1 MTPMTLSR
9 QRHGLL
15 VQCLAERAEPI
26 ARSPRFTIYRLDQG
40 YRLDPG
46 YGGEPCRA
54 APTVACDL
62 DDIILVHDFT
72 PSEID
77 NNIAR
82 YVADELLP
90 LLLAGAPRAGAD
102 DNYGDDYGASDQEV
116 FERFVGEIVRSM
128 DGNERRAWHLFYDNT
143 LATLYQAVE
152 QEGGAKRES
161 GAPQDYIADFA
172 AIYRRVGDLIAEVA
186 PATLLDVATC
196 FGFLPLLL
204 ASGTGSETCHR
215 QRLRC
220 IVGCDLNPAL
230 VALAAGYVRQRKLT
244 GVGFVEADI
253 LSVNGYGRLPEPS
266 FDVVTAVHLLEHLEP
281 AQTAPAMEALWTLA
295 RRRLIVTV
303 PVETVPDTRF
313 GHRQVFT
320 RESLCALGQRTAGT
334 SRCFEDHGAW
344 LVIDRAEEQDAGSH
358 WASIHRVRESGT

>member
-1 MTPMTLSR
+1 MPEGVDDMTPMTLSR

-15 VQCLAERAEPI
+15 TQCLTERAEPI
-26 ARSPRFTIYRLDQG
+26 ARSPRFTIYRLDQDD
-40 YRLDPG
+40 RRD
-46 YGGEPCRA
+46 PCRT

-62 DDIILVHDFT
+62 DDIILVHDFA

-90 LLLAGAPRAGAD
+90 LLFACGARHDVVGSYA
-102 DNYGDDYGASDQEV
+102 ASDQEI

-143 LATLYQAVE
+143 LAALNRAR
-152 QEGGAKRES
+152 QEES
-161 GAPQDYIADFA
+161 ETRSESDAPRDYIADFA
-172 AIYRRVGDLIAEVA
+172 AIYSRVDDLVAEIA
-186 PATLLDVATC
+186 PASLLDVGTC

-204 ASGTGSETCHR
+204 ASGTGSEARDR
-215 QRLRC
+215 QRLQC

-230 VALAAGYVRQRKLT
+230 IALAESYVRQRKLT
-244 GVGFVEADI
+244 NVRFVETDI
-253 LSVNGYGRLPEPS
+253 LSVNGYGRLPEAS
-266 FDVVTAVHLLEHLEP
+266 FDVVTTVHLLEHLEP

-320 RESLCALGQRTAGT
+320 REGLRALGQTTGGT
-334 SRCFEDHGAW
+334 SRCFEHHGAW
-344 LVIDRAEEQDAGSH
+344 LVIDRVDEREAGSH
-358 WASIHRVRESGT
+358 WASIHKIEETRA

>member
-15 VQCLAERAEPI
+15 AQCLAERAEPV
-26 ARSPRFTIYRLDQG
+26 ARSPRFTVYRLA
-40 YRLDPG
+40 P
-46 YGGEPCRA
+46 EPA
-54 APTVACDL
+54 TAACDR

-72 PSEID
+72 PPEID

-90 LLLAGAPRAGAD
+90 LLSASAPRAGAHND
-102 DNYGDDYGASDQEV
+102 YGDDYGASDQEV

-143 LATLYQAVE
+143 LAALDRAG
-152 QEGGAKRES
+152 QEKGGTRDGS
-161 GAPQDYIADFA
+161 DTPRDYIADFA
-172 AIYRRVGDLIAEVA
+172 AIYRRVGDLVAEIA
-186 PATLLDVATC
+186 PASLLDVATC

-204 ASGTGSETCHR
+204 ASGAGSVTRDR
-215 QRLRC
+215 QGLRC

-230 VALAAGYVRQRKLT
+230 VTLAASYVRQRELT
-244 GVGFVEADI
+244 GVRFVEADI
-253 LSVNGYGRLPEPS
+253 LDAQALPEAS
-266 FDVVTAVHLLEHLEP
+266 FDVVTAIHLLEHLEP
-281 AQTAPAMEALWTLA
+281 AQTASAMEALWALA
-295 RRRLIVTV
+295 RRRLIVAV

-320 RESLCALGQRTAGT
+320 QESLRVLGQRTTGT

-344 LVIDRAEEQDAGSH
+344 LVIDRDEEQDGRSH
-358 WASIHRVRESGT
+358 GGGEARA

>member
-1 MTPMTLSR
+1 MPEGVDAMTPMTLSR

-15 VQCLAERAEPI
+15 TQCLTERAEPI
-26 ARSPRFTIYRLDQG
+26 ARSPRFTIYRLDQDD
-40 YRLDPG
+40 RRD
-46 YGGEPCRA
+46 PCRT

-90 LLLAGAPRAGAD
+90 LLFACGARHDVVGSYA
-102 DNYGDDYGASDQEV
+102 ASDQDV

-143 LATLYQAVE
+143 LAALDRAAQK
-152 QEGGAKRES
+152 EGGANNES
-161 GAPQDYIADFA
+161 QAPRDYIADFA
-172 AIYRRVGDLIAEVA
+172 AIYRRVGDLVGEIA
-186 PATLLDVATC
+186 PASLLDVATC
-196 FGFLPLLL
+196 FGFLPLRL
-204 ASGTGSETCHR
+204 ASATGSKTRHR

-230 VALAAGYVRQRKLT
+230 VALAESYVRQRKLT
-244 GVGFVEADI
+244 NVRFVETDI
-253 LSVNGYGRLPEPS
+253 LSINGYGRLPEPS

-281 AQTAPAMEALWTLA
+281 KQTAAAMEALWSLA

-320 RESLCALGQRTAGT
+320 EESLRALGQGTDGT
-334 SRCFEDHGAW
+334 SRC
-344 LVIDRAEEQDAGSH
+344 
-358 WASIHRVRESGT
+358 